1 MKKDKTNSLNKE
13 INPKEIK
20 NNTAKKVLME
30 TEKIGKAAEIKVRI
44 NKELE
49 VQYIYND
56 GKIVVLEKGSTYMMW
71 FRDIIVIEI
80 DETQNN
86 TIKFVCINDRVVDVN
101 GTLLE
106 IEDILDYSDFIV
118 THRGYIANMLHAE
131 KLVKGD
137 DSGVLYLIEK
147 KTAKVS
153 KGHYEMVEKSIHGGA
168 RSIKMKDNKKGKKGK

>member
-1 MKKDKTNSLNKE
+1 MKKGKTTIKTKAIIIDE
-13 INPKEIK
+13 IP
-20 NNTAKKVLME
+20 
-30 TEKIGKAAEIKVRI
+30 EIKVRI

-56 GKIVVLEKGSTYMMW
+56 GKIVVVEKDSTFMIW
-71 FRDIIVIEI
+71 FRDIIMIVI

-86 TIKFVCINDRVVDVN
+86 TIKFVCVKERDVEVN
-101 GTLLE
+101 GTLKE
-106 IEDILDYSDFIV
+106 IEDILDYPDFIL
-118 THRGYIANMLHAE
+118 TERGNIANMLHAE

-153 KGHYEMVEKSIHGGA
+153 KGHYEEVEKSMFGGA
-168 RSIKMKDNKKGKKGK
+168 RSMVKKETKKGKTMK